1 MRNLR
6 FTISYDGTA
15 YSGFQTQPNADTIQ
29 DRLEQAVCM
38 LTGERVKVISS
49 GRTDAGVHAKAQVI
63 NFTTESKIPVERWC
77 LALNAR
83 LPRDIVAHT
92 AEEVPLSFHSRKGA
106 KRKTYCYT
114 VRTARFP
121 DVFHRNYEYHHP
133 TRLNVEAMKEALPC
147 LIGEHDFTS
156 FCTVRTDKEVKVRT
170 LYEARLEME
179 YDEPFSKGNVARLRL
194 IVSGN
199 GFLYNM
205 VRIIMGTLL
214 QIGEGKKESGD
225 MLRILEARDRSQ
237 AGPTA
242 EAIGLMLWNV
252 EYDDEEIFA

>member
-15 YSGFQTQPNADTIQ
+15 YSGYQIQPRADTIQ
-29 DRLEQAVCM
+29 YRLEQAVLL

-63 NFTTESKIPVERWC
+63 NFTTNSKIPVERWC

-92 AEEVPLSFHSRKGA
+92 AEEVPPSFHSRKAA

-114 VRTARFP
+114 IRSARFP

-133 TRLNVEAMKEALPC
+133 THLNVEAMREALPC
-147 LIGEHDFTS
+147 LLGEHDFTS

-170 LYEARLEME
+170 LFEVRME
-179 YDEPFSKGNVARLRL
+179 TETDELSATGKVGRIRL
-194 IVSGN
+194 IVAGN

-205 VRIIMGTLL
+205 VRIIAGTLI
-214 QIGEGKKESGD
+214 QIGEGKRPSSD
-225 MLRILEARDRSQ
+225 MQRILEAQDRAE

-242 EAIGLMLWNV
+242 EAMGLTLWKV
-252 EYDDEEIFA
+252 EY

>member
-15 YSGFQTQPNADTIQ
+15 YSGYQIQPKADTVQ
-29 DRLEQAVCM
+29 YRLEQAVRM
-38 LTGERVKVISS
+38 LTGESVKVISS

-63 NFTTESKIPVERWC
+63 NFTTSSKIPVERWC

-92 AEEVPLSFHSRKGA
+92 AEEVPPSFHSRKAA

-114 VRTARFP
+114 IRSARFP
-121 DVFHRNYEYHHP
+121 DVFHRNFEYHHP
-133 TRLNVEAMKEALPC
+133 THLNVEAMREALPC
-147 LIGEHDFTS
+147 LLGEHDFTS
-156 FCTVRTDKEVKVRT
+156 FCTVRTDKEDKVRT
-170 LYEARLEME
+170 LYEVRMETETDEMM
-179 YDEPFSKGNVARLRL
+179 STAKVARIRL
-194 IVSGN
+194 IVTGN

-205 VRIIMGTLL
+205 VRIIVGTLI
-214 QIGEGKKESGD
+214 QIGEGKRTSSD
-225 MLRILEARDRSQ
+225 MLRILEARDRAE

-242 EAIGLMLWNV
+242 EAMGLTLWRV
-252 EYDDEEIFA
+252 EY

>member
-1 MRNLR
+1 MEEQALRNLR

-15 YSGFQTQPNADTIQ
+15 YSGFQIQPNADTIQ
-29 DRLEQAVCM
+29 YRLEQAVYL
-38 LTGERVKVISS
+38 LTGEHVKVASS

-63 NFTTESKIPVERWC
+63 NFTTNSKIPVERWC

-83 LPRDIVAHT
+83 LPKDIVAHT
-92 AEEVPLSFHSRKGA
+92 AEEVPPSFHSRKAA

-114 VRTARFP
+114 IRAVRFP

-133 TRLNVEAMKEALPC
+133 THLNVEAMREALPC
-147 LIGEHDFTS
+147 LLGEHDFTS

-170 LYEARLEME
+170 LYEARMVLET
-179 YDEPFSKGNVARLRL
+179 DELTGGGQVERIRI

-205 VRIIMGTLL
+205 VRIIVGTLI
-214 QIGEGKKESGD
+214 QIGEGKRPSSD
-225 MLRILEARDRSQ
+225 MQRILEARNRAE

-242 EAIGLMLWNV
+242 EAMGLMLWKV
-252 EYDDEEIFA
+252 DY

>member
-1 MRNLR
+1 MEEQALRNLR

-15 YSGFQTQPNADTIQ
+15 YSGFQIQPNADTIQ
-29 DRLEQAVCM
+29 QRLEQAVYL
-38 LTGERVKVISS
+38 LTGEQVKVASS

-63 NFTTESKIPVERWC
+63 NFTTNSKIPVERWC

-83 LPRDIVAHT
+83 LPKDIVAHT
-92 AEEVPLSFHSRKGA
+92 AEEVPPSFHSRKAA

-114 VRTARFP
+114 IRSVRFP

-133 TRLNVEAMKEALPC
+133 THLNVEAMREALPC
-147 LIGEHDFTS
+147 LLGEHDFTS

-170 LYEARLEME
+170 LYEARMVLET
-179 YDEPFSKGNVARLRL
+179 DEL
-194 IVSGN
+194 IGGGQVERIRIIVTGN

-205 VRIIMGTLL
+205 VRIIVGTLI
-214 QIGEGKKESGD
+214 QIGEGKRPSSD
-225 MLRILEARDRSQ
+225 MQRILEARNRAE

-242 EAIGLMLWNV
+242 EAMGLMLWKV
-252 EYDDEEIFA
+252 EY

>member
-1 MRNLR
+1 MEEQALRNLR

-15 YSGFQTQPNADTIQ
+15 YSGFQIQPKADTIQ
-29 DRLEQAVCM
+29 FRLEQAVFM
-38 LTGERVKVISS
+38 LTGEKVKVISS

-63 NFTTESKIPVERWC
+63 NFSTNSKIPVERWC

-92 AEEVPLSFHSRKGA
+92 AEEVLPSFHSRKAA
-106 KRKTYCYT
+106 KRKTYCFSI
-114 VRTARFP
+114 RSARFP

-133 TRLNVEAMKEALPC
+133 THLNVEAMREALPC
-147 LIGEHDFTS
+147 LLGEHDFTS

-170 LYEARLEME
+170 LYEVRLETE
-179 YDEPFSKGNVARLRL
+179 ADELSTTGKIARIRL
-194 IVSGN
+194 IVTGN

-205 VRIIMGTLL
+205 VRIIAGTLI
-214 QIGEGKKESGD
+214 QIGEGKRPSSD
-225 MLRILEARDRSQ
+225 MQRILEARDRSQ

-242 EAIGLMLWNV
+242 EAMGLTLWRV
-252 EYDDEEIFA
+252 DY

>member
-15 YSGFQTQPNADTIQ
+15 YSGFQIQPKSDTIQ
-29 DRLEQAVCM
+29 YRLEQAVYL
-38 LTGERVKVISS
+38 LTGETVKVISS

-63 NFTTESKIPVERWC
+63 NFTTTSKIPVERWC

-83 LPRDIVAHT
+83 LPKDIVAHT
-92 AEEVPLSFHSRKGA
+92 AEEVLPTFHSRKAA

-114 VRTARFP
+114 IRSARFP

-133 TRLNVEAMKEALPC
+133 THLNVEAMREALPC
-147 LIGEHDFTS
+147 LLGEHDFTS
-156 FCTVRTDKEVKVRT
+156 FCTVRTDKEIKVRT
-170 LYEARLEME
+170 LYEVRME
-179 YDEPFSKGNVARLRL
+179 TESDAYLATGKVDRIRL
-194 IVSGN
+194 IITGN

-205 VRIIMGTLL
+205 VRIIVGTLL
-214 QIGEGKKESGD
+214 QIGEGKRPPSD
-225 MLRILEARDRSQ
+225 MLRVLEAQDRSL

-242 EAIGLMLWNV
+242 EAMGLTLWKV
-252 EYDDEEIFA
+252 DY

>member
-15 YSGFQTQPNADTIQ
+15 YSGYQIQPRADTIQ
-29 DRLEQAVCM
+29 YRLEQAVLL
-38 LTGERVKVISS
+38 LTGETVKVISS

-63 NFTTESKIPVERWC
+63 NFTTNSKIPVERWC

-92 AEEVPLSFHSRKGA
+92 AEEVPPSFHSRKAA

-114 VRTARFP
+114 IRSARFP

-133 TRLNVEAMKEALPC
+133 THLNVEAMREALPC
-147 LIGEHDFTS
+147 LLGEHDFTS

-170 LYEARLEME
+170 LYEVRME
-179 YDEPFSKGNVARLRL
+179 TETDELSATGKVGRIRL
-194 IVSGN
+194 IVTGN

-205 VRIIMGTLL
+205 VRIIAGTLI
-214 QIGEGKKESGD
+214 QIGEGKRPSSD
-225 MLRILEARDRSQ
+225 MQRILEAQDRAE

-242 EAIGLMLWNV
+242 EAMGLTLWKV
-252 EYDDEEIFA
+252 EY